1 MTVRFWEN
9 GNLAGLDRD
18 QWEAICDGCGK
29 CCLVKLEDE
38 ESGEVFYTD
47 LRCRHLDEG
56 NCRCT
61 VYETR
66 RQTVPA
72 CIELAPDRLEELWLM
87 PPSCAYRRIAEG
99 RALPAWHHLVCGD
112 RNRVLDEGRSVRGRS
127 ISEDCVA
134 EDGFEDRLADWP
146 VLETD

>member
-38 ESGEVFYTD
+38 ETGEVFYTD

-99 RALPAWHHLVCGD
+99 RGLPAWHHLVCGD
-112 RNRVLDEGRSVRGRS
+112 RNLVRIVSMEGVDEWPELSKA
-127 ISEDCVA
+127 EVA
-134 EDGFEDRLADWP
+134 ERLAAL
-146 VLETD
+146 VAKRLTQ